1 MARDN
6 RQTYEEVDTSLF
18 IPPNF
23 TDSGKILN
31 TFKTRNFIEAVIFA
45 GAPTYALWTFFFESL
60 GMITCLMITI
70 FVFVPILV
78 FCIIGVNDD
87 SLTTFLGHIISF
99 LKNRK
104 KMRFKRIKPKKEISY
119 IRGNEGASGRK
130 VRKRG
135 NTR

>member
-1 MARDN
+1 MAKDN
-6 RQTYEEVDTSLF
+6 QHTYEEVDTSLF

-31 TFKTRNFIEAVIFA
+31 TFKTRNFIEALIFA
-45 GAPTYALWTFFFESL
+45 GAPAYALWSTMFDSL
-60 GMITCLMITI
+60 GMTTCLMITI
-70 FVFVPILV
+70 FLCVPIMI

-87 SLTTFLGHIISF
+87 SLTVFLGHVLYF

-119 IRGNEGASGRK
+119 ARGNEGASGKRPRK
-130 VRKRG
+130 KGSRK
-135 NTR
+135 